1 MQREL
6 LYRSQARILPSLW
19 RSLQLKG
26 MTPIMFDAFSLLLI
40 LRIIGPFQLYVDAQT
55 LIQFRLWA
63 IERRYL

>member
-1 MQREL
+1 
-6 LYRSQARILPSLW
+6 
-19 RSLQLKG
+19 
-26 MTPIMFDAFSLLLI
+26 MFDAIALPFI